1 LADQDARSLLQQA
14 YETLGLP
21 VDASREEIEERY
33 FLLLKKVKT
42 GQAVDEEAVSRAYKT
57 IIEAMRESK
66 VRELEQMYYGDS
78 VFKRKMA
85 DFWVKYRTHVI
96 VSAIVL
102 ILAGVILNTVL
113 NQRAMRI
120 AEANRPPIDVYALFV
135 GEFFHDNEHELPER
149 MLADFPE
156 WQRVDA
162 LISYAPEN
170 PRDPFEVAAL
180 QKNVITI
187 MSERP
192 DLYVTDPFNFESLM
206 FQSAFL
212 PLDDLA
218 DKFPAGSLVRGQA
231 DSDDAPHVYGID
243 VSASPLFA
251 KWGIID
257 KGERIIGIRYD
268 TERLDNAIAFVQKL
282 LAGTP

>member
-1 LADQDARSLLQQA
+1 LADQDAQSLLQQA

-21 VDASREEIEERY
+21 ADASREEVEKRY
-33 FLLLKKVKT
+33 FLLLKKAKT

-66 VRELEQMYYGDS
+66 VQELEREYYGDS

-85 DFWVKYRTHVI
+85 DFWAKYRTHVI
-96 VSAIVL
+96 VSAVVLVLAAIILNIVL
-102 ILAGVILNTVL
+102 D
-113 NQRAMRI
+113 QRARRI

-135 GEFFHDNEHELPER
+135 GEFFHENEHELPER
-149 MLADFPE
+149 MLADFPD

-170 PRDPFEVAAL
+170 PRDPFEVAAI

-192 DLYVTDPFNFESLM
+192 DLYITDPFNFESLM
-206 FQSAFL
+206 IQSAFL
-212 PLDDLA
+212 PLDDIA
-218 DKFPAGSLVRGQA
+218 DKFPADSLVRGRTE
-231 DSDDAPHVYGID
+231 SDDAPRVYGIN
-243 VSASPLFA
+243 VSDSPLFA
-251 KWGIID
+251 KWGVID

-268 TERLDNAIAFVQKL
+268 TGRLDNAVAFVQKL
-282 LAGTP
+282 LAETL